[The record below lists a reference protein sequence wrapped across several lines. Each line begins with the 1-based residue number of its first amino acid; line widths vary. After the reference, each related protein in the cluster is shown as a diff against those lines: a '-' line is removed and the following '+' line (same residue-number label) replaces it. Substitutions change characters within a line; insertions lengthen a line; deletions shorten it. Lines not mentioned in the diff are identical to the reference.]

1 VSSFCSKLVRKFT
14 AGNGMWLQLKTPW
27 LGPSRLAADPTLRP
41 IQQNAPA
48 ASSCASCPT
57 GRLLPRAAKA
67 TARNLSAPAAT
78 ARPSALTGPQL
89 GNMNARVMD
98 SVTFKSVVVGAVLV
112 AILTFIYSAYRRRR
126 RRAERLLTVVLLG
139 EYFRGD
145 MSADQLGKRTREIV
159 DRHFMGSS
167 EFYALVIAAFQGAV
181 DAKLGH
187 QARSKDD
194 ERKLLGLLAALKKE
208 FGLTDRYQIEA

>member
-1 VSSFCSKLVRKFT
+1 
-14 AGNGMWLQLKTPW
+14 
-27 LGPSRLAADPTLRP
+27 
-41 IQQNAPA
+41 
-48 ASSCASCPT
+48 
-57 GRLLPRAAKA
+57 
-67 TARNLSAPAAT
+67 
-78 ARPSALTGPQL
+78 
-89 GNMNARVMD
+89 MD

-112 AILTFIYSAYRRRR
+112 AILIFIYSAYRRRR
-126 RRAERLLTVVLLG
+126 RRAERLLTVGLLRG
-139 EYFRGD
+139 YFRGD

-208 FGLTDRYQIEA
+208 FGLTDRYQIEAWRAGRE